1 MVDPVSILII
11 FVKHEVGPIFVK
23 PKHIRR
29 DHIAQVSEDMRG
41 LIELLLDQ
49 VCLCCYDSHSDPLR
63 GAGLNT
69 GITLGQCL
77 LSDALQFAMQFL
89 RLLCNQYS
97 LVVLLLE
104 LAFSI
109 WFLNTLLLHCFG
121 SLDPS

>member
-49 VCLCCYDSHSDPLR
+49 VCLCCYDSHSDPLG

-69 GITLGQCL
+69 GITLSQCL
-77 LSDALQFAMQFL
+77 LGDALQFAM
-89 RLLCNQYS
+89 
-97 LVVLLLE
+97 
-104 LAFSI
+104 
-109 WFLNTLLLHCFG
+109 
-121 SLDPS
+121 